1 MVYDPLSAVRLLA
14 DPALNYFV
22 ITEILD
28 FLFTIVRTEHKHV
41 SVCWCMIVIFCMV
54 CHYHN
59 YGLDLLPIPPRILD
73 VFTFSVVPNILG
85 TG

>member
-1 MVYDPLSAVRLLA
+1 MVYDPPSAVKLLA

-28 FLFTIVRTEHKHV
+28 FLFTIVGTEHKHV
-41 SVCWCMIVIFCMV
+41 CWCMIGILCMV

-59 YGLDLLPIPPRILD
+59 YGLHPLPIPLCILD
-73 VFTFSVVPNILG
+73 VVPNIME